1 LANIGGACDARRRTA
16 LMTDTG
22 KLQDTVNN
30 AAHQLGHKYDVILTM
45 ISIVIVTF

>member
-22 KLQDTVNN
+22 KLHDTVNN
-30 AAHQLGHKYDVILTM
+30 AAHELGHKYDVIVIIT
-45 ISIVIVTF
+45 SIVIVTF